1 MGPGQT
7 GERERTFMKEKSHK
21 ILIVDDERFNLN
33 LLVEILKSDYKVIVA
48 KNGEEALK
56 RLDSSGFPDLILLD
70 IMMPQMDGYTVCRIL
85 RENEKTRKIPIIF
98 ITALGQDQ
106 DEARGFEAGGVDY
119 ITKPVSP
126 PVVRA
131 RVRTHLSLRDA
142 QLELANQNHILEDMV
157 EERTRELYNSRLEII
172 HRLVFAAE
180 YKDPETGSHIK
191 RMSHYSALLAR
202 ACGLPEK
209 ECDIV
214 LLASPMHDIGKMG
227 IPDVILLK
235 PGKLDDQEWKIMK
248 KHTIIGAKILSKS
261 RSTLMRAGQQIAISH
276 HERWDGSGYPQGSK
290 GRKIPLYGRIAA
302 LADVFDALT
311 TRRPYK
317 EPWPIDRAVEEIR
330 KQSGRHFD
338 PELVDIFEHTVPQF
352 LEIGKRFPE

>member
-1 MGPGQT
+1 MN
-7 GERERTFMKEKSHK
+7 EKSHR
-21 ILIVDDERFNLN
+21 ILIVDDERFNIN
-33 LLVEILKSDYKVIVA
+33 VLVEILKSDYRVIVA

-56 RLDSSGFPDLILLD
+56 RVVDSSTPPDLILLD

-85 RENEKTRKIPIIF
+85 KKNEKTRKIPIIF
-98 ITALGQDQ
+98 ITALGEEQ

-142 QLELANQNHILEDMV
+142 EVELADQNHILEEMV
-157 EERTRELYNSRLEII
+157 EVRTRELYNSRLEII

-191 RMSHYSALLAR
+191 RMSHYSKLLAV
-202 ACGLPEK
+202 AYGLPKK
-209 ECDIV
+209 ECEII

-235 PGKLDDQEWKIMK
+235 PGKLDGIEWDVMK
-248 KHTIIGAKILSKS
+248 KHTAIGAKILSKS
-261 RSTLMRAGQQIAISH
+261 RSGLMRAGQQIAISH
-276 HERWDGSGYPQGSK
+276 HERWDGSGYPQGIK
-290 GRKIPLYGRIAA
+290 GENIPLYGRIAA

-311 TRRPYK
+311 TKRPYK
-317 EPWPIDRAVEEIR
+317 EPWPIDRAVEEIL

-338 PELVDIFEHTVPQF
+338 PDIVDIFEKTLPQF
-352 LEIGKRFPE
+352 LEIRKRFPE